1 MSFGERR
8 GPSLRFNEESLVDQ
22 YVKDDDLRV
31 QRRLSRPACF
41 LAPNRVVHP
50 PSWLGHL
57 PFAFWIVDV
66 LRPRTLVELGAHTG
80 NSYSAFCQAADL
92 FKTGSACYAVDTWEG
107 DPQAG
112 YYGDEIYNDL
122 AAHHDPRYG
131 SFSRLLRM
139 TFDAA
144 ADHFAP
150 GSIDLLHID
159 GLHTYDAVRC
169 DFETWLPK
177 MSRRGVILFHDVN
190 VRKDDFGVW
199 KLWEEISADR
209 PHFTF
214 LHSNG
219 LGVLGVGDEFPDDV
233 RWLFGAQDDAGEI
246 RDFFERLG
254 RTPVLTEALDNVSK
268 SKRHLETEV
277 AQVRAA
283 LDGVVDHNGALK
295 NMLASKDGDI
305 AALQSALAD
314 MQAGRDAVLAER
326 NETVAIRDRDI
337 ALIQGWLQEHQAEV
351 GRLAAENTALASQNA
366 EKEQAV
372 AAHLADIAA
381 HQDAVRHYRSVVDA
395 LYASTSW
402 KVARPVR
409 ALGRIKAQFERFYRS
424 RRHDIA
430 LEPMH
435 DVKPVGDG
443 FESTGGDPAF
453 RLRSHRGAM
462 PGGWCIVSYRIV
474 NSSAPL
480 IPSLYVD
487 DGSGF
492 SELRTIRLP
501 AGATGLVQQLVLLP
515 PSIAGL
521 RFDPTNRP
529 AQFMIT
535 DFAIREIGKINLL
548 AACLRH
554 KQWHPLRALLYLR
567 QHGWAATKQRVIQE
581 LLPIHRLSDY
591 DSWVKLFDQ
600 LSGEDVV
607 CIRADIGQL
616 PSQPL
621 ISIVMPAYNSP
632 ADYLRRAI
640 DTVRGQLYENWE
652 LCVVDD
658 ASPQPHVTKILTEY
672 AARDKRIKFTR
683 REANGHIAAAS
694 NTALE
699 LASGDFVALMDHDD
713 ELPPHALYMVAK
725 ELAAHPSADIIYSD
739 EDKVDENGKRY
750 DPYFK
755 SDYNPDLLHG
765 QNMFNHLTVYRRD
778 LLTRL
783 GGFRV
788 GFEGSQDYDL
798 VLRAVEATTPER
810 IRHIPFILYH
820 WRVFS
825 HSSAFSTINLDKA
838 TDAARRALRE
848 HFERRGLPVSVE
860 ESPAT
865 NRFTRVRYP
874 VPTPEPKVSLIIPT
888 RDRVELLRGCV
899 DGILHRT
906 DYRNIEVVI
915 VDNDSEHPETLA
927 YFDSLKGDP
936 RVRVIPYHGKF
947 NYSAINNFA
956 VAQATGDIIGLINN
970 DIEVIGGG
978 WLSEM
983 VSHAVRPEVGAVGA
997 KLLYAE
1003 GSVQHAGVITGICGV
1018 AGHAQK
1024 HADRHD
1030 FGYFSRLQLT
1040 HNLSCVTAACLL
1052 MRRSVFDQ
1060 VGRLDEAHLAV
1071 AFNDVDL
1078 CLRVREAGYLLV
1090 WTPFAELY
1098 HLESASRGPDTAP
1111 DKIHRFMREIDYMNR
1126 RWGESLQH
1134 DPYYNPNLTLDAE
1147 DYSLAFPPRVVK
1159 PWYSKQSA

>member
-1 MSFGERR
+1 M
-8 GPSLRFNEESLVDQ
+8 DQ
-22 YVKDDDLRV
+22 YVSDDLRV
-31 QRRLSRPACF
+31 LRRLSRASSF
-41 LAPNRVVHP
+41 LVPDRVVHP
-50 PSWLGHL
+50 PSWLGHI

-66 LRPRTLVELGAHTG
+66 LRPGVLVELGAHTG
-80 NSYSAFCQAADL
+80 NSYSAFCQAVQF
-92 FKTGSACYAVDTWEG
+92 FKAGSACYAVDTWEG

-112 YYGDEIYNDL
+112 YYGDEIYNEL

-131 SFSRLLRM
+131 AFSRLLRM

-150 GSIDLLHID
+150 GSVDLLHID
-159 GLHTYDAVRC
+159 GLHTYDAVRH

-177 MSRRGVILFHDVN
+177 MSPRGVILFHDVN

-199 KLWEEISADR
+199 KLWEEISATR

-219 LGVLGVGDEFPDDV
+219 LGVLSVGENPPEDLQA
-233 RWLFGAQDDAGEI
+233 LFDAQRDGGGDLQTV

-254 RTPVLTEALDNVSK
+254 RMPVQAEAVDNVSR
-268 SKRHLETEV
+268 SRRHLETEV
-277 AQVRAA
+277 AEVRAA
-283 LDGVVDHNGALK
+283 LDGVVGHNQALK
-295 NMLASKDGDI
+295 DMLAGKDGDI
-305 AALQSALAD
+305 AVLQGALEAMRGA
-314 MQAGRDAVLAER
+314 RDAVSAER
-326 NETVAIRDRDI
+326 DETVATRDRDI
-337 ALIQGWLQEHQAEV
+337 ALIQGWLKEHQAEV
-351 GRLAAENTALASQNA
+351 ARLVDENAALSALNA
-366 EKEQAV
+366 EQAQVVAAQAADV
-372 AAHLADIAA
+372 AAHR
-381 HQDAVRHYRSVVDA
+381 QAVRHYRSVVDA

-402 KVARPVR
+402 KFSRPVR
-409 ALGRIKAQFERFYRS
+409 VLGRMTERLRGFYRS
-424 RRHDIA
+424 RRHDMT
-430 LEPMH
+430 LEPLQ
-435 DVKPVGDG
+435 DVTVKGDG

-453 RLRSHRGAM
+453 FLRSHRGAT

-474 NSSAPL
+474 NSSVPL

-515 PSIAGL
+515 PTIAGL

-529 AQFMIT
+529 AQFTVT
-535 DFAIREIGKINLL
+535 DFSIREIGKINLL

-567 QHGWAATKQRVIQE
+567 QHGWSATKQRIIQE
-581 LLPIHRLSDY
+581 LMPIHRLSDY
-591 DSWVKLFDQ
+591 DTWVKLFDQ
-600 LSGEDVV
+600 LSGEDVLG
-607 CIRADIGQL
+607 IRADVQRL
-616 PSQPL
+616 PSKPL
-621 ISIVMPAYNSP
+621 ISIVMPTYNSP
-632 ADYLRRAI
+632 AEYLRRAV

-652 LCVVDD
+652 LCIADD
-658 ASPQPHVTKILTEY
+658 ASPQPHVVRILEEY
-672 AARDKRIKFTR
+672 AAADKRIKFVR
-683 REANGHIAAAS
+683 RETNGHIAAAS

-699 LASGDFVALMDHDD
+699 LATGDFVALMDHDD
-713 ELPPHALYMVAK
+713 ELPPHALYMVVK
-725 ELAAHPSADIIYSD
+725 ELAAHPDADVLYSD
-739 EDKVDENGKRY
+739 EDKIDENGKRY
-750 DPYFK
+750 EPYFK

-765 QNMFNHLTVYRRD
+765 QNVFNHLTVYRRS
-778 LLTRL
+778 LLTGL

-798 VLRAVEATTPER
+798 ALRAVEATVPAR

-825 HSSAFSTINLDKA
+825 HSSAFSTVNLDKA

-848 HFERRGLPVSVE
+848 HFGRRGLSVQVE

-906 DYRNIEVVI
+906 DYANVEVIV
-915 VDNDSEHPETLA
+915 VDNDSEQPETLA
-927 YFDSLKGDP
+927 YFDALKDDP
-936 RVRVIPYHGKF
+936 RVRIIPYHGKF
-947 NYSAINNFA
+947 NYSSINNFA
-956 VAQATGDIIGLINN
+956 AEQATGEIIGLVNN
-970 DIEVIGGG
+970 DIEVIGGD
-978 WLSEM
+978 WLKEM
-983 VSHAVRPEVGAVGA
+983 VSHAVRPEIGAVGA
-997 KLLYAE
+997 KLLYAD
-1003 GSVQHAGVITGICGV
+1003 GTVQHAGVVTGICGV

-1024 HADRHD
+1024 HADRRD

-1052 MRRSVFDQ
+1052 MRKAVFDQ
-1060 VGRLDEAHLAV
+1060 VGRLDEANLAV

-1078 CLRVREAGYLLV
+1078 CLKVREAGYLLV

-1111 DKIHRFMREIDYMNR
+1111 DKIQRFMREIDYMNR
-1126 RWGESLQH
+1126 RWGESLQY

-1159 PWYSKQSA
+1159 PWYSK